1 MDNLIK
7 KSKRKY
13 LKTLVLLYVLF
24 LSTLVLQPIWSDTGF
39 KIDPAK
45 AAEAENNM
53 WKAYYSKDHIV
64 LRVELVD
71 LLRSQFDLSYV
82 EALDIG
88 EDITRAAMTFTTTGD
103 DYRRTVL
110 PDLIHAY
117 TKLKYKLVADFDPI
131 EAAGAELDWWVAR
144 RTPGKDSVEEVGK
157 LIAHLYAV
165 VFGGNQPMFERAG
178 MLRAQAA
185 TLRDRDG
192 ELCDWNSVESLLLE
206 SYQALRDAHNRLT
219 ASQEK
224 KSSGDQLKAE
234 NRRVDELD
242 KAGRGERKG
251 QVSSKEEGV
260 SQITVKSENKSEG
273 GFDSAGNK
281 KQKKSALPREEVL
294 SRLEMK
300 VHLSVSGDQK
310 IKRLIENG
318 IVKEFV
324 SDGGVIVTDIAPD
337 WIINIL
343 ARETVIEGE
352 KRSIIASVVI
362 LKPFGVSIIA
372 TANSHKESSTREL
385 VRLHDQRLYHSIY
398 NIDKLCLSIV
408 VDFRN
413 EHLNPEREKLQR
425 IQAPE
430 Q

>member
-1 MDNLIK
+1 MNNLIQ
-7 KSKRKY
+7 KSSRQYMKIWI
-13 LKTLVLLYVLF
+13 LICVLF
-24 LSTLVLQPIWSDTGF
+24 LSMLVLPSTWSDTGF

-53 WKAYYSKDHIV
+53 WKAYYSRDLIV

-110 PDLIHAY
+110 PDLIYAY

-131 EAAGAELDWWVAR
+131 EAASAELNWWVAR
-144 RTPGKDSVEEVGK
+144 RTPGKDSAEEVGK

-165 VFGGNQPMFERAG
+165 VFGGNQSMFERAG

-192 ELCDWNSVESLLLE
+192 ELCDWNNVESLLLE

-224 KSSGDQLKAE
+224 KSSGDQLKEE
-234 NRRVDELD
+234 NKTVDELD

-251 QVSSKEEGV
+251 QVTSKAV
-260 SQITVKSENKSEG
+260 SQITVKSENKSVSG
-273 GFDSAGNK
+273 LDIVRK
-281 KQKKSALPREEVL
+281 KKHKILVSSQEEVL
-294 SRLEMK
+294 SKLETK
-300 VHLSVSGDQK
+300 VRLSVSGDQK
-310 IKRLIENG
+310 IKDLIENG
-318 IVKEFV
+318 VVKKFV
-324 SDGGVIVTDIAPD
+324 SDGGVVMTNSAPD
-337 WIINIL
+337 WIIKIL
-343 ARETVIEGE
+343 ARETVIKGE

-362 LKPFGVSIIA
+362 LKPFGSRIIA
-372 TANSHKESSTREL
+372 LANSHKESSMREL
-385 VRLHDQRLYHSIY
+385 VRLHDQKLYHSIY
-398 NIDKLCLSIV
+398 NIDKLCFHIV

-413 EHLNPEREKLQR
+413 RHLNPEREKYQR

-430 Q
+430 